1 MLAAFITGPGAIS
14 LKEVP
19 TPEPES
25 NEVLVRVL
33 CNAVCGSEF
42 PGYLGI
48 STGYPHYKRKLRYPV
63 GPFGHEAVGRIEKVG
78 AGVDGFAE
86 GDIVLTGGYYEYRAA
101 PSENLVKVP
110 EGIPPKHA
118 ALTMAGLE
126 TLSAVEI
133 MRAAAD
139 DEALVLGAGPFGLM
153 LLEHLREKGCRS
165 IVCADLLKRR
175 LDVAKELGATEV
187 IDVSHESIQEG
198 VERLFPEGPTLSFD
212 TTARAEPIRAL
223 FKVARRF
230 GRIGIYARA
239 VEAIDHFEVEDIFH
253 KQLEIRGLKCRDY
266 SREIKERTLELI
278 RHNKLHAEK
287 LITHVF
293 PLEQIDEAFELAAV
307 KKDGLKVLVQCTPE

>member
-1 MLAAFITGPGAIS
+1 MLAAFITGPRAIS
-14 LKEVP
+14 LKEVL
-19 TPEPES
+19 TPEPEVK
-25 NEVLVRVL
+25 EVLVRVL
-33 CNAVCGSEF
+33 YNAVCGSEF

-48 STGYPHYKRKLRYPV
+48 STGYPHYKRELRYPV

-110 EGIPPKHA
+110 EGIAPKHA

-153 LLEHLREKGCRS
+153 LVEHLREKGCQS

-223 FKVARRF
+223 FKVTRRF

-253 KQLEIRGLKCRDY
+253 KQLEIHGLKCRDY
-266 SREIKERTLELI
+266 SLEIKERTLELI
-278 RHNKLHAEK
+278 RQNKLHAEE

-293 PLEQIDEAFELAAV
+293 PLEQIDEAFDLAAV